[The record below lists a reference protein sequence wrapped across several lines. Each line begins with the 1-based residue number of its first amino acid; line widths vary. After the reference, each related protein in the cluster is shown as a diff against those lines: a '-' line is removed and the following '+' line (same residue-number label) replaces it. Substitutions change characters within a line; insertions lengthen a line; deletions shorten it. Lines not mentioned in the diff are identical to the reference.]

1 MIGKRLKFIEAARKS
16 SWAPIVEVLDLSSL
30 LGVLLGILLGSSR
43 ASGRRT
49 NTKVKYMGAPTSI
62 TGTFWIHES
71 EQNCTLKLL
80 AKAKL
85 KKRKSFAGANEW
97 KCLLLNHGQNRKGS
111 TICGG
116 CV

>member
-16 SWAPIVEVLDLSSL
+16 SWAPIAEVLDLSSL
-30 LGVLLGILLGSSR
+30 LGVLGILLGSSR

-49 NTKVKYMGAPTSI
+49 NTKVRYTGDSTGI

-85 KKRKSFAGANEW
+85 KTRKNFAGANR
-97 KCLLLNHGQNRKGS
+97 RK
-111 TICGG
+111 
-116 CV
+116 